1 MATVADQVRD
11 ERTARIMLSMIADPD
26 DAMTGAVVYQVGGV
40 ETLRLLESDL
50 RVPTLG
56 ETEVQVWR
64 SRLNSALEPGRARH
78 GGRPSATQTDHA
90 DLLRRALA
98 EVSG

>member
-26 DAMTGAVVYQVGGV
+26 DAMTGAVVHWVGGV

-56 ETEVQVWR
+56 EPEAQVWR
-64 SRLNSALEPGRARH
+64 SRLSPHLPGRARH
-78 GGRPSATQTDHA
+78 GGRLSATRTDHA
-90 DLLRRALA
+90 DLL
-98 EVSG
+98 